1 MKHLTRR
8 SVIAGIATLP
18 LARSAQAALVPYT
31 LSTQSTSVG
40 FTFNLSGVAQSGT
53 MPIKA
58 ANIEIDTSR
67 LQNSRVSV
75 TLNVAAA
82 RTRLPFARG
91 PMLGQSVLDAEA
103 YPTIT
108 FNSTDIQLSPSG
120 HISNGAQ
127 ITGELTVRGVTKPVT
142 LLADLYR
149 RPGSKVDD
157 LNSLSI
163 RLAGALDR
171 HAFGASGYPEL
182 VADEVGLNIRAEVIR
197 TL

>member
-31 LSTQSTSVG
+31 LSKQSTSVG

-149 RPGSKVDD
+149 RPESKVDD
-157 LNSLSI
+157 LNTLSI

-182 VADEVGLNIRAEVIR
+182 VADEVGLNIRAEIIR